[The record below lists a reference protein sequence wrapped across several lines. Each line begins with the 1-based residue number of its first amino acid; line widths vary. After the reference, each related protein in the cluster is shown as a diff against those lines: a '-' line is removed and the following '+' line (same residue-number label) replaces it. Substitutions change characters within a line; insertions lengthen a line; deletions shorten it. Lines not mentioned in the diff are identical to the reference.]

1 MEAFV
6 TVSELSELLNSQPI
20 SARQAADIAEER
32 GIRLPYGTIAGY
44 WSGNHGRPSRQSLER
59 IAAVLP
65 IPLGQL
71 QQAGWN
77 ATAPLGR
84 YTPPPEADLLGERQ
98 RRALDELIKA
108 MAEGISATGD
118 RAEQK

>member
-1 MEAFV
+1 MGV
-6 TVSELSELLNSQPI
+6 CDTVSELSELLNNQPI
-20 SARQAADIAEER
+20 SARQAADLAQER

-44 WSGNHGRPSRQSLER
+44 WSGNHGRPTRQTLER

-65 IPLGQL
+65 IPLRRL
-71 QQAGWN
+71 QQAAWN

-108 MAEGISATGD
+108 MAEGAGSSGD
-118 RAEQK
+118 PAEQK

>member
-20 SARQAADIAEER
+20 SARQAADIAQER

-44 WSGNHGRPSRQSLER
+44 WSGKHGRPSRQTLER
-59 IAAVLP
+59 IAAVVP

-71 QQAGWN
+71 QQAAWY

-108 MAEGISATGD
+108 MAEGIRATGD